1 MLSSL
6 RTRYEHTIHACYLGY
21 ITQAVVNSYLP
32 LLFLHFQSVFHL
44 SLAQITLITTLNF
57 AIQLCIDF
65 LSTFFVDR
73 IGYRKCVCAAHLFAC
88 TGLAGLSVLPYV
100 FPRPYPGILTCV
112 VLYAIGGGLIE
123 VLISPIV
130 ESCPTEK
137 KEAAMSLLHSF
148 YCWGVMGM
156 TLLSTLFFHVFGIRS
171 WRILSCIWALIPAF
185 TFFLFLQV
193 PIFPVVAENQ
203 EKLSIRSLIG
213 SKVFWLL
220 LGMMICAGASE
231 QAMSQWASAFAES
244 GLHISKTLGDLA
256 GPCAFALTMGT
267 ARAIFGNSG
276 SRLSLKKGIAGSALL
291 CIVCYALAVFSASP
305 VLALIGCALCGFS
318 VGIFWPGTFSMA
330 AKALPGG
337 GTPMYALLA
346 LAGDI
351 GCSGGPTLVG
361 LVSNANGGVLTTG
374 LLAAMVFPV
383 LMILFLLLLVRSARV

>member
-57 AIQLCIDF
+57 AIQLCIDL

-156 TLLSTLFFHVFGIRS
+156 TLLSTLFFHVFGIHS
-171 WRILSCIWALIPAF
+171 WRVLSCIWALIPAF

>member
-57 AIQLCIDF
+57 AIQLCIDL

-88 TGLAGLSVLPYV
+88 TGLAGLSVLPYL
-100 FPRPYPGILTCV
+100 FPRPYPGILACV

-156 TLLSTLFFHVFGIRS
+156 TLLSTLFFHVFGIHS
-171 WRILSCIWALIPAF
+171 WRVLSCIWALIPAF

-193 PIFPVVAENQ
+193 PIYPVVAENQ

-276 SRLSLKKGIAGSALL
+276 SRISLKKGIAFSALL
-291 CIVCYALAVFSASP
+291 CIICYALAVFSASP